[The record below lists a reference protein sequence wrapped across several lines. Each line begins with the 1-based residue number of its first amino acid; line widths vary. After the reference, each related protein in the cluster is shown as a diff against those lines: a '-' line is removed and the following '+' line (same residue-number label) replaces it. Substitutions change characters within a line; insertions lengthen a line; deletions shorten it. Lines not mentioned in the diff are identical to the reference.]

1 MAVAWIEADVK
12 WLSFYVYRIVVL
24 LSLTMY
30 IILATFS
37 ESRRREGKGWKRG
50 LLWLAYQLTDW
61 CPAYVI
67 SNLYLETLPCEKM
80 IVAFW
85 VPFLLL
91 HNARPDNI
99 SAFISEDSELWLR
112 VGVFVFLQSVGSAF
126 IVYRYILHESTAG
139 LLRQASFIM
148 VLLGL
153 CKYVESAAAL
163 RRCNLNRIR
172 RSFKKLQP
180 NANSFRDDY
189 GGGKNLEGL
198 KDEEAL
204 LFAHS
209 LFDICKGAF
218 SDYSVEYMNRDAVRS
233 MFSGQWESM
242 CKVVEMEL
250 SLMHDIL
257 YTKTSMVHTWH
268 GYAVRVVS
276 PPLTTAALVLFFI
289 QCKECMNLKP
299 IDKAVSYI
307 LLGTTLLHDVI
318 SLFRT
323 LASGWTHSYFKRMSC
338 NWFKH
343 QFWCRGRWAK
353 LRRFVVSLRLSRLSL
368 WLWTCACPR
377 EPKSYRRWAGTFG
390 QCNMFDQCT
399 VGNRRNLYSIPGL
412 TTESKGQLS
421 SRGYEWEDHS
431 RGLEIPDNVK
441 KLVFINMCK
450 HLFPGPELP
459 HEQFVR
465 VIVPPSQCNRP
476 DKQAVAEYSPRSYE
490 QQTVHC
496 SYSEARP
503 EQHKLV
509 NILENFYTDLPD
521 TNEEAADMKH
531 TDQSDEDMR
540 FHLELQE
547 VILIWHIATD
557 VFLARRPSIEGGKS
571 EELVKAI
578 KQMSDYMMFLVAKRP
593 QMLPGRTLGGLHE
606 KTRRAVELIWK
617 VAIPTSHATKEKEVV
632 AKWMLNNMDDL
643 NDPNSAIWGGTQK
656 MDKDNLNDPG
666 MNMTSVWRGA
676 QLAQM
681 LLNPPSKRG
690 ESKGTVQVLAYWIPD
705 LQQPHRDMEGM
716 LEFILD
722 AWVRLLMF
730 ASIRCSRDSH
740 AKQLSCG
747 GELAT
752 LVWII
757 MEHTKSSVVKK
768 HLKSLLR

>member
-12 WLSFYVYRIVVL
+12 WLSFYVYRIVLL
-24 LSLTMY
+24 LSFLMY
-30 IILATFS
+30 VILASFS
-37 ESRRREGKGWKRG
+37 ESRRREGKGWKRV
-50 LLWLAYQLTDW
+50 LLWLAYQLTEW

-67 SNLYLETLPCEKM
+67 SNLYLETSPCEKM

-112 VGVFVFLQSVGSAF
+112 AGVFVFLQSVGSAF
-126 IVYRYILHESTAG
+126 IVCRYILLESTAG

-148 VLLGL
+148 LLLGL
-153 CKYVESAAAL
+153 YKYAESAVAL
-163 RRCNLNRIR
+163 RQCNLSRIR
-172 RSFKKLQP
+172 RSFRKLQP

-204 LFAHS
+204 LVAHS

-218 SDYSVEYMNRDAVRS
+218 SDYSVEYMDRDAVRS

-250 SLMHDIL
+250 SLMYDIL
-257 YTKTSMVHTWH
+257 YTKAVVAHTWH
-268 GYAVRVVS
+268 GYAIRLAS
-276 PPLTTAALVLFFI
+276 PFLTATALLLFFL
-289 QCKECMNLKP
+289 QCKECMKLEP

-307 LLGTTLLHDVI
+307 LLVTTLLHDVR
-318 SLFRT
+318 SLLRA
-323 LASGWTHSYFKRMSC
+323 LASGWTHSYFKHMSH

-343 QFWCRGRWAK
+343 QFWCLERWAK

-412 TTESKGQLS
+412 TTESKGQLN

-465 VIVPPSQCNRP
+465 VNVPPCQCHRP
-476 DKQAVAEYSPRSYE
+476 DRQAVAEYSPRSYE
-490 QQTVHC
+490 QQTHHLRYC
-496 SYSEARP
+496 QAPP
-503 EQHKLV
+503 EHYDEK
-509 NILENFYTDLPD
+509 
-521 TNEEAADMKH
+521 AADIKH
-531 TDQSDEDMR
+531 ADQSDEDRR

-557 VFLARRPSIEGGKS
+557 VFLARRPSIGGGKS
-571 EELVKAI
+571 EELVKAME
-578 KQMSDYMMFLVAKRP
+578 QMSDYMMFLVAKRP

-617 VAIPTSHATKEKEVV
+617 VAIPTSHATKEKEMV
-632 AKWMLNNMDDL
+632 AKWMLNNMDGL
-643 NDPNSAIWGGTQK
+643 NDPNSPIWGGTQK

-666 MNMTSVWRGA
+666 LNMTTVWRGA
-676 QLAQM
+676 QLGQM
-681 LLNPPSKRG
+681 LLNPPSRGG
-690 ESKGTVQVLAYWIPD
+690 ESKGTMELLAYWIPD
-705 LQQPHRDMEGM
+705 LQKPHGDM
-716 LEFILD
+716 LEFVLD

-730 ASIRCSRDSH
+730 ASMRCSRDSH

-757 MEHTKSSVVKK
+757 MEHTKNSDVKK